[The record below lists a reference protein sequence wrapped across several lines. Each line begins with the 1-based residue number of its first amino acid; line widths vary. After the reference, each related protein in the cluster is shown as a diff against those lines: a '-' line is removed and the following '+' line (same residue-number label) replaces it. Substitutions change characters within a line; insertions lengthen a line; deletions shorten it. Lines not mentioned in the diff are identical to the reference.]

1 MLLLTINTSYVKL
14 FTSTEWRYFMALDGL
29 TIHALVDELKNKLN
43 GGRLLKIAQPENDEL
58 QLTVRVEK
66 TQYKLLISAGASLP
80 LMYITENSKVS
91 PLTAP
96 NFCMLL
102 RKHLNNAKIID
113 IYQPGLER
121 IINMKVEHYNDMGD
135 LCYKL
140 IIVELMGKYS
150 NIIVTDLEGKI
161 VDSIKHISANVSSV
175 REVLPGRMYFIPD
188 TTNKKNPLEVT
199 KTTFIETIKASSLP
213 ISKAIYTSFTGIS
226 PVIGEEI
233 CFRSNIDSEKPA
245 NVLDTTELAAIY
257 NSFDDMMEC
266 VKLNKF
272 QPNII
277 FTEEGQ
283 DYIPKEFAPFS
294 LSLYSDSKS
303 KITYFDSMSQ
313 VLEQFYSQKSA
324 VTRIRQK
331 SYDIRRIVQTTLE
344 KDYKKYE
351 IQAKQLKDTEKKDKY
366 KIYGE
371 LITAYGYGLE
381 PNATSLVAE
390 NYYDD
395 NKEITIPLE
404 KDLTPMEN
412 AKKYFDKYGK
422 LKRTAEALESII
434 VETKEEISHLESIM
448 NALDIAVTEDD
459 LKEIK
464 EELIQSGYI
473 RRKSSDKKAKFT
485 SKPFH
490 YVSTD
495 GYDIFVGKNNIQN
508 EELTFKVANGGDWW
522 FHSKNF
528 PGSHVIVKTNG
539 DELPDRTFEEAAS
552 LAAYYSKGR
561 DQEKVEIDYIQRKH
575 IKKVS
580 GSKPGFVI
588 YHTNYSMAIAPNIN
602 NIKAMN

>member
-1 MLLLTINTSYVKL
+1 MISFSHQLIGVKI
-14 FTSTEWRYFMALDGL
+14 MALDGL
-29 TIHALVDELKNKLN
+29 TIHALAYELKNTLN

-66 TQYKLLISAGASLP
+66 NPYKLLISAGASLP
-80 LMYITENSKVS
+80 LMYITEGSKTS

-113 IYQPGLER
+113 IYQPDLER
-121 IINMKVEHYNDMGD
+121 IINIKVEHYNDMGD

-150 NIIVTDLEGKI
+150 NIIVTDLDGKI
-161 VDSIKHISANVSSV
+161 VDSIKHISANISSV
-175 REVLPGRMYFIPD
+175 REVLPGRTYFIPD
-188 TTNKKNPLEVT
+188 TTNKKNPLDISKEDFMSIIST
-199 KTTFIETIKASSLP
+199 CSLSA
-213 ISKAIYTSFTGIS
+213 SKAIYTSFTGIS

-233 CFRSNIDSEKPA
+233 CYRSNIDSEKPA
-245 NVLDTTELAAIY
+245 NVLDNTELEDLY
-257 NSFDDMMEC
+257 NTFDDIMEC

-277 FTEEGQ
+277 YTIEGQ
-283 DYIPKEFAPFS
+283 DLIPKEFAPFT
-294 LSLYSDSKS
+294 LSLYSDDKS
-303 KITYFDSMSQ
+303 KVTYIDSMSQ
-313 VLEQFYSQKSA
+313 VLEQFYSKKSA

-331 SYDIRRIVQTTLE
+331 SYYLRRIVQTTLE

-351 IQAKQLKDTEKKDKY
+351 IQSKQIKDTEKKDKY

-371 LITAYGYGLE
+371 LITAFGYGLE
-381 PNATSLVAE
+381 PNATSLVAQ

-395 NKEITIPLE
+395 NKDVTIPLD

-412 AKKYFDKYGK
+412 AKKYYDKYNK
-422 LKRTAEALESII
+422 LKRTAEALETII
-434 VETKEEISHLESIM
+434 IETKEEISHLESIM

-464 EELIQSGYI
+464 EELIQAGYI
-473 RRKSSDKKAKFT
+473 RRKSSDKKSKYV

-490 YVSTD
+490 YISSD
-495 GYDIFVGKNNIQN
+495 GYDIYVGKNNIQN

-522 FHSKNF
+522 FHSKTF

-539 DELPDRTFEEAAS
+539 DELPDRTFEEAAR

-561 DQEKVEIDYIQRKH
+561 EQDKVEIDYIQRKH
-575 IKKVS
+575 IKKVA

-588 YHTNYSMAIAPNIN
+588 YHTNYSMAISPD
-602 NIKAMN
+602 IKDIREA

>member
-1 MLLLTINTSYVKL
+1 
-14 FTSTEWRYFMALDGL
+14 MALDGL
-29 TIHALVDELKNKLN
+29 TIHALAYELKNTLN

-66 TQYKLLISAGASLP
+66 NQYKLLVSAGASLP
-80 LMYITENSKVS
+80 LMYITEGSKTS

-121 IINMKVEHYNDMGD
+121 IINIKVEHYNDMGD

-150 NIIVTDLEGKI
+150 NIIVTDLDGKI
-161 VDSIKHISANVSSV
+161 VDSIKHISANISSV
-175 REVLPGRMYFIPD
+175 REVLPGRTYFIPD
-188 TTNKKNPLEVT
+188 TTNKSDPLSIT
-199 KTTFIETIKASSLP
+199 KENFLSIISGCSLP
-213 ISKAIYTSFTGIS
+213 TSKAIYTSFTGIS

-233 CFRSNIDSEKPA
+233 CYRSNIDSEKPA
-245 NVLDTTELAAIY
+245 NVLENEELEAIY
-257 NSFDDMMEC
+257 NTFSDMMEC

-277 FTEEGQ
+277 YTMDGQ
-283 DYIPKEFAPFS
+283 DMIPKEFAPFT
-294 LSLYSDSKS
+294 LSLYDDEKS
-303 KITYFDSMSQ
+303 KVTYIDSISQ
-313 VLEQFYSQKSA
+313 VLEQFYSKKSA
-324 VTRIRQK
+324 LTRIRQK
-331 SYDIRRIVQTTLE
+331 SYDLRRIVQTTLE

-351 IQAKQLKDTEKKDKY
+351 IQSKQLKDTEKKDKY

-371 LITAYGYGLE
+371 LITAFGYGLE
-381 PNATSLVAE
+381 PNATSLTAQ

-395 NKEITIPLE
+395 NKEIIIPLD

-422 LKRTAEALESII
+422 LKRTAEALETII

-459 LKEIK
+459 LKELK

-473 RRKSSDKKAKFT
+473 RRKSSDKKAKYT

-490 YVSTD
+490 YISSD
-495 GYDIFVGKNNIQN
+495 GYDMYVGKNNIQN

-522 FHSKNF
+522 FHSKSF

-539 DELPDRTFEEAAS
+539 DELPDSTFEEAAR
-552 LAAYYSKGR
+552 LAAFYSKGR
-561 DQEKVEIDYIQRKH
+561 QQDKVEIDYIQRKH
-575 IKKVS
+575 IKKVA

-588 YHTNYSMAIAPNIN
+588 YHTNYSMAIAPD
-602 NIKAMN
+602 IKEIKEA

>member
-1 MLLLTINTSYVKL
+1 
-14 FTSTEWRYFMALDGL
+14 MAFDGI
-29 TIHALVDELKNKLN
+29 TIHCLVDELKNKLV

-66 TQYKLLISAGASLP
+66 EQYKVLISAAASLP
-80 LMYITENSKVS
+80 LMYITEASKTS

-121 IINMKVEHYNDMGD
+121 IINIKVEHYNDMGD
-135 LCYKL
+135 LCTKL
-140 IIVELMGKYS
+140 LVIELMGKHS
-150 NIIVTDLEGKI
+150 NIIFTDTECKI

-188 TTNKKNPLEVT
+188 TTGKLNPLSVSESDFTT
-199 KTTFIETIKASSLP
+199 KITEQMMP
-213 ISKAIYTSFTGIS
+213 VSKAIYCSFTGIS
-226 PVIGEEI
+226 PVIAAEI
-233 CFRSNIDSEKPA
+233 CNRVSVDSDKPA
-245 NVLDTTELAAIY
+245 NTLEMSELKELHTA
-257 NSFDDMMEC
+257 FDDMMEC

-272 QPNII
+272 HPNII
-277 FTEEGQ
+277 SEESTGTP
-283 DYIPKEFAPFS
+283 IEFAPLP
-294 LSLYSDSKS
+294 LSIYEDNSHNTS
-303 KITYFDSMSQ
+303 YNDSMSY
-313 VLEQFYSQKSA
+313 VLEQFYAKKSA

-331 SYDIRRIVQTTLE
+331 SADLRRIVQTALE
-344 KDYKKYE
+344 KDYKKYDL
-351 IQAKQLKDTEKKDKY
+351 QLKQLKDTEKKDKY

-371 LITAYGYGLE
+371 LITAYGYSIEAGVKE
-381 PNATSLVAE
+381 FKAE

-395 NKEITIPLE
+395 NKIITIPLD
-404 KDLTPMEN
+404 KDLTAMEN
-412 AKKYFDKYGK
+412 AKHYYDKYNK
-422 LKRTAEALESII
+422 LKRTAEALEGI
-434 VETKEEISHLESIM
+434 VNEVADEIKHLESVM
-448 NALDIAVTEDD
+448 NALDIALSEDD

-473 RRKSSDKKAKFT
+473 RRKSPDKKAKYK
-485 SKPFH
+485 SEPLH
-490 YVSTD
+490 YMSSD
-495 GYDIFVGKNNIQN
+495 GYHMYVGKNNIQN

-539 DELPDRTFEEAAS
+539 DELPDATFEEAAK

-561 DQEKVEIDYIQRKH
+561 EQDKVEIDYIQRKH
-575 IKKVS
+575 VKKVA

-588 YHTNYSMAIAPNIN
+588 YHTNYSMAIQPQIDG
-602 NIKAMN
+602 IEQV

>member
-1 MLLLTINTSYVKL
+1 
-14 FTSTEWRYFMALDGL
+14 MALDGL
-29 TIHALVDELKNKLN
+29 TIHALAYELKNTLN
-43 GGRLLKIAQPENDEL
+43 NGRLLKIAQPENDEL
-58 QLTVRVEK
+58 QLTIRVEK
-66 TQYKLLISAGASLP
+66 NQYKLLISAGASLP
-80 LMYITENSKVS
+80 LMYITEGSKTS

-121 IINMKVEHYNDMGD
+121 IINIKVEHYNDMGD

-150 NIIVTDLEGKI
+150 NIIVTDLDGKI
-161 VDSIKHISANVSSV
+161 VDSIKHISANISSV
-175 REVLPGRMYFIPD
+175 REVLPGRAYFIPD
-188 TTNKKNPLEVT
+188 TTNKKNPLDISKED
-199 KTTFIETIKASSLP
+199 FLSIISDCALP

-233 CFRSNIDSEKPA
+233 CYRSNIDSEKPA
-245 NVLDTTELAAIY
+245 NVLDNIELEALY
-257 NSFDDMMEC
+257 NTFDDIMEC

-277 FTEEGQ
+277 YTLDGQ
-283 DYIPKEFAPFS
+283 DLIPKEFAPFT
-294 LSLYSDSKS
+294 LSLYSDEKS
-303 KITYFDSMSQ
+303 KVTYIDSISQ
-313 VLEQFYSQKSA
+313 VLEQFYSKKSA

-331 SYDIRRIVQTTLE
+331 SYDLRRIVQTTLE

-351 IQAKQLKDTEKKDKY
+351 IQSKQLKDTEKKDKY

-371 LITAYGYGLE
+371 LITAFGYGLE
-381 PNATSLVAE
+381 PNATSLTAQ
-390 NYYDD
+390 NYYD
-395 NKEITIPLE
+395 NNNEIVIPLD

-412 AKKYFDKYGK
+412 AKKYYDKYSK
-422 LKRTAEALESII
+422 LKRTAEALENII
-434 VETKEEISHLESIM
+434 IETEEEISHLESIM

-473 RRKSSDKKAKFT
+473 RRKSSDKKAKYT

-490 YVSTD
+490 YVSSD
-495 GYDIFVGKNNIQN
+495 GYDIYVGKNNIQN

-539 DELPDRTFEEAAS
+539 DELPDRTFEEAAR

-561 DQEKVEIDYIQRKH
+561 EQDKVEIDYIQRKH
-575 IKKVS
+575 IKKVA

-588 YHTNYSMAIAPNIN
+588 YHTNYSMAISPNIN
-602 NIKAMN
+602 NLKEI